1 MTKRKAPD
9 DTTRQLTD
17 PLPVVDAPSLGD
29 MELPDDERG
38 ALQDEMPSDDL
49 LKLSGDMR
57 GFEPPPANPNAL
69 SSSAAKKPRSPVV
82 ATMAFLQLDIPL
94 VIMDALQAW
103 LLDTNHDTL
112 PDPEDGSSVPYKSLY
127 RDQVAHNEYNEAFEE
142 FLLDAIGRDL
152 DLDEDRP
159 LTERH
164 YNQPA
169 WLGKSFRST
178 LAQYQ
183 TERIQQATSQAVSQ
197 YQQSVLVRLQA
208 QYPEVPIDQWHY
220 LLDIPTI

>member
-9 DTTRQLTD
+9 DMTRQLTD
-17 PLPVVDAPSLGD
+17 PLPVVNAASLGD
-29 MELPDDERG
+29 MELPDDERDT
-38 ALQDEMPSDDL
+38 LQDDIQTDDL
-49 LKLSGDMR
+49 LKMSGDMR
-57 GFEPPPANPNAL
+57 GFEPPPINPNLPSGGAV
-69 SSSAAKKPRSPVV
+69 KKPRSPVV
-82 ATMAFLQLDIPL
+82 ANMAFLQLDIPI

-103 LLDTNHDTL
+103 LLDMNHDTL
-112 PDPEDGSSVPYKSLY
+112 PDPEDGSPVPYKSLY

-159 LTERH
+159 LTKRH

-183 TERIQQATSQAVSQ
+183 TERIQQATTQAVSH
-197 YQQSVLVRLQA
+197 YQQSVLARLQA
-208 QYPEVPIDQWHY
+208 QYPEVPVDQWHY